1 VLEKIG
7 ILVKERG
14 SIARYMKTT
23 LLKQNS
29 AVPVKAFALRFRRW
43 REQRI
48 YTSAKAISVP
58 LGMGI
63 AF

>member
-43 REQRI
+43 RGRGYI
-48 YTSAKAISVP
+48 HPKAISVP